1 MCYISGMSRPISKM
15 PVTETQRLE
24 LNRIIS
30 RPTSSQRLVRRCQI
44 IIQRCEGCSQAQVAS
59 HLGINRPVVS
69 HWENRFRQGGLAAL
83 NEARRSG
90 RKPSIS
96 EAIKSKI
103 ITTATTPP
111 PGHTQWS
118 TRKMARAQGVSNH
131 TVHKLWVA
139 NGIKPHIKR
148 TFKLSSDLHFE
159 TKFWDIIGLYLN
171 QSDRML
177 VLCCDE
183 KSQCQALERTQL
195 PLPLGLNGKVR
206 TGTHDYIRHGT
217 ITLFAPLNYMDG
229 RIHRQTAEKPT
240 HVEWLA
246 FLKQLDREA
255 DQEVT
260 LHLILDNYAT
270 HKHPAVRR
278 WIKWRNDRYRKIQGI
293 ERIVLHFTPTS
304 SSWMNL
310 VERFFRDLTVDCV
323 RDGSFSSVADLI
335 KAMETYLAERDL
347 NPVRYQWKAEGA
359 AILEEILR
367 ARAAL
372 AKEKANNNE

>member
-1 MCYISGMSRPISKM
+1 MSRPISRL
-15 PVTETQRLE
+15 PAIEDQRME
-24 LNRIIS
+24 LQRIIS

-44 IIQRCEGCSQAQVAS
+44 ILQRSAGVSQDQVARQ
-59 HLGINRPVVS
+59 LGVNRPVIA
-69 HWENRFRQGGLAAL
+69 HWEKRFRQGGVAGL

-96 EAIKSKI
+96 EEIKSQI
-103 ITTATTPP
+103 IASATTPP

-118 TRKMARAQGVSNH
+118 TRKMARAKGVSNQ
-131 TVHKLWVA
+131 TVHKLWAA

-148 TFKLSSDLHFE
+148 TFKISNDPQFE

-171 QSDRML
+171 PSDRML

-217 ITLFAPLNYMDG
+217 ITLFAALNYMDG
-229 RIHRQTAEKPT
+229 KIHRQTAQKHT

-246 FLKQLDREA
+246 FLKQLDRDT

-260 LHLILDNYAT
+260 LHLIVDNYAT
-270 HKHPAVRR
+270 HKHPVVRR
-278 WIKWRNDRYRKIQGI
+278 WIKWRNDRYRKVSGI
-293 ERIVLHFTPTS
+293 DRIVLHFTPTS

-323 RDGSFSSVADLI
+323 RDGSFSSVADLT
-335 KAMETYLAERDL
+335 KAIEVYLADRDL

-359 AILEEILR
+359 AILEKIQR
-367 ARAAL
+367 ARAVLSKIWADGIV
-372 AKEKANNNE
+372 

>member
-1 MCYISGMSRPISKM
+1 MSRPISKLSL
-15 PVTETQRLE
+15 TEIQLVE
-24 LNRIIS
+24 LNRILS
-30 RPTSSQRLVRRCQI
+30 RPTSSQRLVRRCRI
-44 IIQRCEGCSQAQVAS
+44 ILQRGSGSSQAQVAS
-59 HLGINRPVVS
+59 LLGITRTVVS
-69 HWENRFRQGGLAAL
+69 HWENRFRQGGSAGL

-90 RKPSIS
+90 RKSSIS
-96 EAIKSKI
+96 EDIKAKI

-111 PGHTQWS
+111 AGHTQWS
-118 TRKMARAQGVSNH
+118 TRKMARAQGVSNQ

-148 TFKLSSDLHFE
+148 TFKLSNDLHFE

-217 ITLFAPLNYMDG
+217 ITLFAALNYMDG
-229 RIHRQTAEKPT
+229 RIHRQTAEKHT

-246 FLKQLDREA
+246 FLKLLDRET
-255 DQEVT
+255 DPEVT
-260 LHLILDNYAT
+260 LHMILDNYAT
-270 HKHPAVRR
+270 HKHPVVRR
-278 WIKWRNDRYRKIQGI
+278 WIKWRNDRYRKAQGI
-293 ERIVLHFTPTS
+293 DRIVLHFTPTS

-323 RDGSFSSVADLI
+323 RDGSFGSVAELI

-359 AILEEILR
+359 AILEKIQR

-372 AKEKANNNE
+372 SKEASKNNA

>member
-1 MCYISGMSRPISKM
+1 MSRPITKL
-15 PVTETQRLE
+15 PVNETQRME

-30 RPTSSQRLVRRCQI
+30 RPTSSQRLVRRCRI
-44 IIQRCEGCSQAQVAS
+44 IIQRHAGASQEQVALQ
-59 HLGINRPVVS
+59 LGINRPVVS
-69 HWENRFRQGGLAAL
+69 HWEKRFRHGSVAGLE
-83 NEARRSG
+83 EAKRSG

-96 EAIKSKI
+96 EEIKSQI
-103 ITTATTPP
+103 ITSATTPP
-111 PGHTQWS
+111 LGHTQWS
-118 TRKMARAQGVSNH
+118 TRKMARAKGVSNQ

-148 TFKLSSDLHFE
+148 TFKISNDPSFE
-159 TKFWDIIGLYLN
+159 TKFRDIIGLYFN

-217 ITLFAPLNYMDG
+217 ITLFAALNYMNG
-229 RIHRQTAEKPT
+229 RIHRQTAQKHT

-246 FLKQLDREA
+246 FLKQLDRET
-255 DQEVT
+255 DQEVS
-260 LHLILDNYAT
+260 LHLIPDNYAT

-278 WIKWRNDRYRKIQGI
+278 WIKWRNDRYRKVHGM
-293 ERIVLHFTPTS
+293 ERMVLHFTPTS

-323 RDGSFSSVADLI
+323 RGGSFSSVAELI
-335 KAMETYLAERDL
+335 KAMEAYLVDRDL
-347 NPVRYQWKAEGA
+347 NPVRYQWKAEGT
-359 AILEEILR
+359 AILEKIQR

-372 AKEKANNNE
+372 VKVQADNNE

>member
-1 MCYISGMSRPISKM
+1 MSRPISRL
-15 PVTETQRLE
+15 PAIEDQRME
-24 LNRIIS
+24 LQRIIS

-44 IIQRCEGCSQAQVAS
+44 ILQRSAGVSQDQVARQ
-59 HLGINRPVVS
+59 LGVNRPVIA
-69 HWENRFRQGGLAAL
+69 HWEKRFRQGGVAGL

-96 EAIKSKI
+96 EEIKSQI
-103 ITTATTPP
+103 IASATTPP

-118 TRKMARAQGVSNH
+118 TRKMARAKGVSNQ
-131 TVHKLWVA
+131 TVHKLWAA

-148 TFKLSSDLHFE
+148 TFKISNDPQFE

-171 QSDRML
+171 PSDRML

-217 ITLFAPLNYMDG
+217 ITLFAALNYMDG
-229 RIHRQTAEKPT
+229 KIHRQTAQKHT

-246 FLKQLDREA
+246 FLKQLDRDT

-260 LHLILDNYAT
+260 LHLIVDNYAT
-270 HKHPAVRR
+270 HKHPVVRR
-278 WIKWRNDRYRKIQGI
+278 WIKWRNDRYRKVSGI
-293 ERIVLHFTPTS
+293 DRIVLHFTPTS

-323 RDGSFSSVADLI
+323 RDGRFSSVADLT
-335 KAMETYLAERDL
+335 KAIEVYLADRDL

-359 AILEEILR
+359 AILEKIQR
-367 ARAAL
+367 ARAVLSKIWADGIV
-372 AKEKANNNE
+372 